1 MRERL
6 ETEDSTW
13 SKNILNHWS
22 TLPPTLL
29 KVIFR
34 AVKECEDK
42 SPFEILALEKKLNSK
57 WRQTEDYKEWLRSGS
72 QWNDTDVEFY
82 FADLELPEISDE
94 PAIFEAVQELEDDSA
109 PVVCPVTG
117 MKSSS
122 SSACPA
128 SSGKDASALNV
139 CPVTGQTGTV
149 ENTDGFQASPST
161 CPVSGQVNSEV
172 GIEKCPY
179 ISGQKQ
185 QENTAVCPVT
195 GGKSSSTSF
204 GEGCPF
210 SKQNQI
216 DTASPLEA

>member
-1 MRERL
+1 MKERL
-6 ETEDSTW
+6 ETEDNTW

-22 TLPPTLL
+22 KLPPTLL

-42 SPFEILALEKKLNSK
+42 SPFEILALEKKINSK

-72 QWNDTDVEFY
+72 QWNDTDVDFY
-82 FADLELPEISDE
+82 FTDLELPTFSDE
-94 PAIFEAVQELEDDSA
+94 PAVFEAVQETEEDSA

-128 SSGKDASALNV
+128 SSGKDTNASNV
-139 CPVTGQTGTV
+139 CPVTGQTGPV
-149 ENTDGFQASPST
+149 EQTTETQASSSA
-161 CPVSGQVNSEV
+161 CPVSGQVKSDAS
-172 GIEKCPY
+172 IEKCPY

-185 QENTAVCPVT
+185 QENISVCPVT
-195 GGKSSSTSF
+195 GGKSSSTS
-204 GEGCPF
+204 EGCPF
-210 SKQNQI
+210 SKKEQI
-216 DTASPLEA
+216 DTTSEA